1 MKLPVTVVLVSL
13 LASAA
18 VSAQQ
23 VQQPSVNDRAARVVE
38 LMEKSGMTAVIDAL
52 TQQVAGNT
60 AQQLRNANVA
70 LNPQFIDMLQDTVV
84 SVARDNSGSL
94 MQRLVP
100 LYSRHFNDAEIHQL
114 TAFYDS
120 PLGRK
125 LVQVQ
130 PQLINEATQVGQ
142 VWGASLL
149 PSIYVQLQVKC
160 QFQPGV
166 CPDLNQLL
174 GALR

>member
-1 MKLPVTVVLVSL
+1 MIRLLTIGALSL
-13 LASAA
+13 TLSSAA
-18 VSAQQ
+18 LAQ
-23 VQQPSVNDRAARVVE
+23 PAPAVNDRAARVLE

-52 TQQVAGNT
+52 TQQVAGST
-60 AQQLRNANVA
+60 AQTLRNANVA
-70 LNPQFIDMLQDTVV
+70 LKPQFIDMLQETVV
-84 SVARDNSGSL
+84 GVARDNSGDL

-100 LYSRHFNDAEIHQL
+100 LYARQFSDGEIRQL

-149 PSIYVQLQVKC
+149 PAIYVQLQVKC

-174 GALR
+174 GALRP

>member
-1 MKLPVTVVLVSL
+1 
-13 LASAA
+13 
-18 VSAQQ
+18 
-23 VQQPSVNDRAARVVE
+23 
-38 LMEKSGMTAVIDAL
+38 MEKSGMTAVIGTL

-60 AQQLRNANVA
+60 AQALRNANVT
-70 LNPQFIDMLQDTVV
+70 LNPQFIDLLQDTVV
-84 SVARDNSGSL
+84 GVARDNSGDL

-100 LYSRHFNDAEIHQL
+100 LYSRHFSDGEIRQL
-114 TAFYDS
+114 TTFYDS

-142 VWGASLL
+142 DWGFSLL
-149 PSIYVQLQVKC
+149 PAVYVQLQIKC